1 MEPGALM
8 MLIKKLLLGTA
19 GVALVACGE
28 GSRESSGDASAH
40 EATPSAASQALD
52 VATAAG
58 EGDSVPIVI
67 AADIDGDE
75 RRARGNGSCSHA
87 EQAYIRGV
95 PSQMWQVQYR
105 GGDGEISHLNLTI
118 WRPEGGGVDQ
128 VSFSAQTESGS
139 HRIDTVVGSDVTG
152 SGAVMLRPDGEGIR
166 VTLDG
171 RDADGR
177 PVRLTISCARVTPA
191 IAEGG

>member
-1 MEPGALM
+1 MTN
-8 MLIKKLLLGTA
+8 IKMLLLGA
-19 GVALVACGE
+19 AAVALVACGE
-28 GSRESSGDASAH
+28 GAQESSGDALTQ
-40 EATPSAASQALD
+40 EATRSAASQALD
-52 VATAAG
+52 AATAGG
-58 EGDSVPIVI
+58 ERGSVPIAI
-67 AADIDGDE
+67 AAEIDGDE
-75 RRARGNGSCSHA
+75 HRARGNGSCSHA

-105 GGDGEISHLNLTI
+105 GDDDEISYLNLTM
-118 WRPEGGGVDQ
+118 WRPDGGGVDQ

-139 HRIDTVVGSDVTG
+139 HRIDTVVGSELTG
-152 SGAVMLRPDGEGIR
+152 SGVVMLRPEGEGIR

-177 PVRLTISCARVTPA
+177 TIRLTISCARVTPA

>member
-1 MEPGALM
+1 MT
-8 MLIKKLLLGTA
+8 LIKKLLLGAA

-28 GSRESSGDASAH
+28 RTRESSGDASAQA
-40 EATPSAASQALD
+40 ATRSAASGASD
-52 VATAAG
+52 AAAAAG
-58 EGDSVPIVI
+58 ERGSVPIVI

-75 RRARGNGSCSHA
+75 HRARGNGSCSHA

-118 WRPEGGGVDQ
+118 WRPDGGGVDQ
-128 VSFSAQTESGS
+128 VSFSAQSESGS
-139 HRIDTVVGSDVTG
+139 HRIDTVVGSELTG
-152 SGAVMLRPDGEGIR
+152 SGAVMLRPEGEGIR

-177 PVRLTISCARVTPA
+177 PLRLTISCARVTQA

>member
-8 MLIKKLLLGTA
+8 PINKMLLLGAA

-28 GSRESSGDASAH
+28 GSRESSGDASAQ
-40 EATPSAASQALD
+40 EATRSAASQGLD
-52 VATAAG
+52 AAAASG
-58 EGDSVPIVI
+58 ERGSVPIVI

-75 RRARGNGSCSHA
+75 HRARGNGSCSHA
-87 EQAYIRGV
+87 EQASIRGV

-105 GGDGEISHLNLTI
+105 GGDGGISHLNLTM
-118 WRPEGGGVDQ
+118 WRPQGGGVDQ

-139 HRIDTVVGSDVTG
+139 HRIDTVVGSELTG
-152 SGAVMLRPDGEGIR
+152 SGVVMLRPDGEGIR

-171 RDADGR
+171 RDADGK
-177 PVRLTISCARVTPA
+177 PLRLTISCARVTPA